1 MRRIDKGEVQ
11 RRSEEEKE
19 EEGRRG
25 GGGDV
30 WPAKPKIFII
40 WPFREKV
47 CQTLFCVSHHS
58 LLTFLSPKILVFL
71 FLLFFVLVVLTCNYY
86 KQCYNEFF
94 FLVLFRA
101 AFTAY
106 GGSQA
111 RGLIRAVA
119 ASRKARSEP
128 CLRRQI

>member
-40 WPFREKV
+40 WPFTEVICRPV
-47 CQTLFCVSHHS
+47 FWDSGFQTLAYIRKHLEG
-58 LLTFLSPKILVFL
+58 LLK
-71 FLLFFVLVVLTCNYY
+71 LTA
-86 KQCYNEFF
+86 KP
-94 FLVLFRA
+94 
-101 AFTAY
+101 
-106 GGSQA
+106 
-111 RGLIRAVA
+111 I
-119 ASRKARSEP
+119 SRV
-128 CLRRQI
+128 